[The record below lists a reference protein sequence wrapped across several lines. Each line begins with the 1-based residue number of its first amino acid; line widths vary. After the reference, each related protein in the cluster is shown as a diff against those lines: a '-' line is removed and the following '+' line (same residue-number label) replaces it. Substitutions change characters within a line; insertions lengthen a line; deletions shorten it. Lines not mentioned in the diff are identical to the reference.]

1 MFQYI
6 SWRIE
11 WYWMWEAT
19 WNGSAGFTVSRSK
32 GSQVCFTLPTP
43 KRLPRLQMP
52 LQDAVRRRE
61 LHDVYD
67 VLTCHGLLRCVVQVQ
82 SNLKQ
87 VQVRRI
93 PASFRIQ
100 SQTRLASWLACWPHE
115 DGGTNVDSLLF
126 VLVLEGWACQW
137 MSGRQRRNWDSA
149 IALDTGY
156 RWLQIFPPRKWWF
169 ELRLT
174 FPNILTVAK
183 SNVKLELLQLL
194 RLMVRGC
201 RIWDESWNSSLLR
214 SRFRGMNLV
223 IVCRAKADFLR
234 FLALEKVWKNNLWE
248 PGVRLQFT
256 KL

>member
-19 WNGSAGFTVSRSK
+19 WNGSAGFTVSHSK

-156 RWLQIFPPRKWWF
+156 RWLQIFPAEEVMIWIKIDLPKHINGGEKMRK
-169 ELRLT
+169 
-174 FPNILTVAK
+174 A
-183 SNVKLELLQLL
+183 
-194 RLMVRGC
+194 M
-201 RIWDESWNSSLLR
+201 SSL
-214 SRFRGMNLV
+214 SCYSCYAWWCAGAESGTNLGTV
-223 IVCRAKADFLR
+223 LSYG
-234 FLALEKVWKNNLWE
+234 
-248 PGVRLQFT
+248 PGSGAWIWSLYVVQKQIFCVFWHLKKFGKIICENQA
-256 KL
+256 

>member
-1 MFQYI
+1 MV
-6 SWRIE
+6 
-11 WYWMWEAT
+11 T
-19 WNGSAGFTVSRSK
+19 
-32 GSQVCFTLPTP
+32 
-43 KRLPRLQMP
+43 
-52 LQDAVRRRE
+52 
-61 LHDVYD
+61 DV
-67 VLTCHGLLRCVVQVQ
+67 
-82 SNLKQ
+82 
-87 VQVRRI
+87 
-93 PASFRIQ
+93 F
-100 SQTRLASWLACWPHE
+100 
-115 DGGTNVDSLLF
+115 
-126 VLVLEGWACQW
+126 
-137 MSGRQRRNWDSA
+137 
-149 IALDTGY
+149 
-156 RWLQIFPPRKWWF
+156 FPPRKWWF

-201 RIWDESWNSSLLR
+201 RIWDESWNTSLLR